1 MAHIFGSVRS
11 ICILPVSAQIRFKF
25 EHLLTSRRLNMCS
38 KETNERKSQCGC
50 VRPACSSSRACQGSE
65 AGSWRQLCCSAR
77 YNATRPGSFASPRA
91 GWETAAGGLEARKR
105 TPWKG
110 LCRGSRTGCKRWE
123 RPEAGWR
130 SWRWGW
136 WGLEWLDQSPGKTP
150 WDPWRR
156 CIPDSALWEKCGHHG
171 LPSGSSAKR
180 AAVGIS
186 RRAAAGP
193 CAEIRVE
200 ISFCRSKILIPPLL
214 LSSCSQWLKAAH
226 FKSLSCHFN
235 FASCTLRDGFGQ
247 MMLRRWKGGVGFL
260 ACPTSCLFARSTSM
274 IVGFH

>member
-1 MAHIFGSVRS
+1 MAHLFGSVRS

-25 EHLLTSRRLNMCS
+25 EHLLTSRRLNMCP
-38 KETNERKSQCGC
+38 KGKNERKSKCGC

-65 AGSWRQLCCSAR
+65 ARSWRQLCCSAR

-91 GWETAAGGLEARKR
+91 GWETAAGGLGARKR

-156 CIPDSALWEKCGHHG
+156 CISDSALWEKCGHHG

-180 AAVGIS
+180 QACSSWDIPASS
-186 RRAAAGP
+186 RRALCWDQSGDFALP
-193 CAEIRVE
+193 FKDFNP
-200 ISFCRSKILIPPLL
+200 SPSIPPT

-226 FKSLSCHFN
+226 FNSLSCHFN

-247 MMLRRWKGGVGFL
+247 MM
-260 ACPTSCLFARSTSM
+260 
-274 IVGFH
+274 

>member
-1 MAHIFGSVRS
+1 MYKWHHLDLDRYKLLKKSEKKRALNDSGQWETFVSYLFQLKIGSDLS
-11 ICILPVSAQIRFKF
+11 IY
-25 EHLLTSRRLNMCS
+25 ELLDWMCP
-38 KETNERKSQCGC
+38 KGETERKPRCGC

-65 AGSWRQLCCSAR
+65 AWSWRQLGCSAR

-91 GWETAAGGLEARKR
+91 GWETAAEGLGARKR

-123 RPEAGWR
+123 RPEAAWR

-186 RRAAAGP
+186 RASSSSRA

-200 ISFCRSKILIPPLL
+200 ISLCRSKTLIPPPPPFYSTNHDFLQPMIK
-214 LSSCSQWLKAAH
+214 SCSL
-226 FKSLSCHFN
+226 
-235 FASCTLRDGFGQ
+235 
-247 MMLRRWKGGVGFL
+247 
-260 ACPTSCLFARSTSM
+260 
-274 IVGFH
+274 